1 MRHRLDRSTGVRA
14 LACAGVALVVLGGV
28 PAHAQSSSPPEADE
42 RRPPYARPGQSPA
55 PSQERERPQSR
66 DEGGS
71 GSGSGEK
78 GDSSAEAKPEP
89 LKATPQT
96 AEEKTRLLSD
106 LYAQLATAED
116 ETASKPLVSAIQRLW
131 SISGSDTVTL
141 LLRRAAGAVQKK
153 ENELALKLFDYAV
166 ALAPDYAEAFNQR
179 AFFYFSQNN
188 FEAAV
193 GDLRRVLALDPNH
206 FKALEG
212 LAQIMRETGNKKGAY
227 QVLQQLLDVHPF
239 SPGAKSAYD
248 ELKRD
253 VEGQGI

>member
-14 LACAGVALVVLGGV
+14 LACAGVALLVLGGV
-28 PAHAQSSSPPEADE
+28 PAHAQSSSPPEAGE
-42 RRPPYARPGQSPA
+42 RSPYARPGQSPA
-55 PSQERERPQSR
+55 PAPSQERGRPQSR
-66 DEGGS
+66 DEGGT
-71 GSGSGEK
+71 GTGEK
-78 GDSSAEAKPEP
+78 SDSSAKAKPEP

-116 ETASKPLVSAIQRLW
+116 ETAAKPLVSAIQRLW

-141 LLRRAAGAVQKK
+141 LLRRAAGAAQKK